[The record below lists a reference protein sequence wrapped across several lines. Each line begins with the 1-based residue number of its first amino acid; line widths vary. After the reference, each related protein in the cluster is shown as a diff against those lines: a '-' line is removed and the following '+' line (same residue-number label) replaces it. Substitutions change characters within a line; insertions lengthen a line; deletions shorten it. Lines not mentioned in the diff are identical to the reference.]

1 MKGENMEWK
10 FENDRPIYIQL
21 VEQLKLAIASGVY
34 SSGERLPSVRD
45 LALEIKANPNTVQRA
60 YSELEDKGLV
70 YTQRTNGKFVT
81 ENQELLKE
89 MREKIAKEEFL
100 RYIENM
106 KKLGYTAK
114 EIKEYIQKNEKE
126 IGKENG

>member
-1 MKGENMEWK
+1 MEWK

>member
-1 MKGENMEWK
+1 MEWK

-106 KKLGYTAK
+106 KRLGYTAK

>member
-1 MKGENMEWK
+1 MEWK

-34 SSGERLPSVRD
+34 PSGERLPSVRD